1 MIKGERI
8 ELEQIEALS
17 RLLGHQVH
25 VQASQVIHQ
34 RKLYVYIEEETL

>member
-1 MIKGERI
+1 MIKGEPI
-8 ELEQIEALS
+8 ESDQIATLS

-25 VQASQVIHQ
+25 VQASQVIQQ